1 MAFENFNVGEIVK
14 GRVCGVFLIKKF
26 GEDVRYN
33 WEGLANTDFVYLKE
47 VNPEDH
53 SEEGPNPLL
62 AFTEDMI
69 RKL

>member
-1 MAFENFNVGEIVK
+1 MAFENFEIGETVK
-14 GRVCGVFLIKKF
+14 GRVCGVFVIKKF
-26 GEDVRYN
+26 DR
-33 WEGLANTDFVYLKE
+33 GLSTTDFVWIKE
-47 VNPEDH
+47 VNPLDH